1 MPATSLGW
9 LLCLTVLLGA
19 CGQKDIS
26 RRYEFVVRV
35 TSDPGQALAGV
46 GVVHRGKQVGVSGA
60 DGSVKLSARGNEG
73 ETLSFELRCPEGYRG
88 PLAPL
93 AIPLKTSADSS
104 RRPEYAAS
112 CAPTTRTLV
121 IAVRAE
127 HGENLPVR
135 YLGRE
140 VARTDRSGAAHLLL
154 KIAPED
160 ALELTLDTSEQP
172 ALRPKSPV
180 LRLTASAT
188 DDLLVLNQTFEKPAP
203 PPVVYRPRRRGPERI
218 GGH

>member
-1 MPATSLGW
+1 MRW
-9 LLCLTVLLGA
+9 LLVLPLLIGA

-35 TSDPGQALAGV
+35 TSDPGQPLAGV

-73 ETLSFELRCPEGYRG
+73 EALSFDLRCPEGYRG
-88 PLAPL
+88 PSAPL
-93 AIPLKTSADSS
+93 SIPLRTSADSS
-104 RRPEYAAS
+104 RRPEYAGS

-188 DDLLVLNQTFEKPAP
+188 DDLLVLNQAFEKPAP
-203 PPVVYRPRRRGPERI
+203 PPVVYRPRHKGPERI

>member
-1 MPATSLGW
+1 MFTWWLRDKATARRLGSRRGIARRSNERRVPRSLLYPLVALTSLSG
-9 LLCLTVLLGA
+9 
-19 CGQKDIS
+19 CGQKDVS

-35 TSDPGQALAGV
+35 TSDPDQPLSGV
-46 GVVHRGKQVGVSGA
+46 GVVHRGKHVGVSSA

-73 ETLSFELRCPEGYRG
+73 ETLSFDLRCPEGYRG
-88 PLAPL
+88 PSTPL
-93 AIPLKTSADSS
+93 AIPPRTSADSS
-104 RRPEYAAS
+104 RRPEYAATCS
-112 CAPTTRTLV
+112 PTTRTLV

-127 HGENLPVR
+127 YGENLPVR

-172 ALRPKSPV
+172 G
-180 LRLTASAT
+180 ASS
-188 DDLLVLNQTFEKPAP
+188 EESRPAP
-203 PPVVYRPRRRGPERI
+203 HCGSY
-218 GGH
+218 